1 MTTQADY
8 VRSLFANLESGT
20 NVLVDGDTAAVELE
34 SLSTALDGKPFLCPP
49 TFYVSEKIPYYLK
62 FATRK

>member
-1 MTTQADY
+1 M
-8 VRSLFANLESGT
+8 G
-20 NVLVDGDTAAVELE
+20 GDTAAVELE
-34 SLSTALDGKPFLCPP
+34 SLSTALDEKPFLCPP

>member
-1 MTTQADY
+1 MRFLLELLLCHAYMLIQSAD
-8 VRSLFANLESGT
+8 G
-20 NVLVDGDTAAVELE
+20 GDTAAVELE
-34 SLSTALDGKPFLCPP
+34 SLSKALDGKPFLYPP

>member
-1 MTTQADY
+1 M
-8 VRSLFANLESGT
+8 
-20 NVLVDGDTAAVELE
+20 GDTAAVELELLSTVE

-62 FATRK
+62 CATRK

>member
-1 MTTQADY
+1 M
-8 VRSLFANLESGT
+8 G
-20 NVLVDGDTAAVELE
+20 GDTAAVELE
-34 SLSTALDGKPFLCPP
+34 SLSTALDGKPFLLCPP